1 MKPFKKYRS
10 DCSVSKIPNYFLIVI
25 IFLNYM
31 EMDLT
36 KKNSTYK
43 NVVFTKMRSHGKIYV
58 EVFMSSN
65 IIKYTDSFYFST
77 CCIFSL
83 KYCLIAT
90 M

>member
-36 KKNSTYK
+36 KKKKQY
-43 NVVFTKMRSHGKIYV
+43 I
-58 EVFMSSN
+58 
-65 IIKYTDSFYFST
+65 
-77 CCIFSL
+77 
-83 KYCLIAT
+83 
-90 M
+90 